1 MPITGEMLIGA
12 TALRGTDKPI
22 RATEAATGKPLDPAF
37 GGGTAADV
45 ERACAL
51 AWSAF
56 DTYRET
62 GLERARALP
71 RGDRRRRSS
80 TSATR

>member
-1 MPITGEMLIGA
+1 MPTTGEMLIGA
-12 TALRGTDKPI
+12 TALRGADKPV
-22 RATEAATGKPLDPAF
+22 RAVEAATGEPMEPAF

-51 AWSAF
+51 AWAAF
-56 DTYRET
+56 DSTARPD
-62 GLERARALP
+62 RRSARASW
-71 RGDRRRRSS
+71 RRSPEASS